1 MKYIKLLKAG
11 ENYDDFI
18 RSDKAGF
25 PNVVVYHKSHESYN
39 ALDRKIV
46 YAKIDPTPDEEIPE
60 QPSTPTYP
68 DNDYY
73 TGGPLEFPL
82 TLYNFELDYEDEY
95 DEPDYYHFS
104 KVYTKTPNELT
115 AAILDYLVNELGLNY
130 NASHTGSSYGEG
142 DGQVY
147 LDPDE
152 YIVVVLPDGKQIMFQ
167 SFYTDFAMDYVCATI
182 NIYGNNDTYIYY
194 DLCIAK
200 DNSYVEFDIAGNN
213 KSLLL

>member
-1 MKYIKLLKAG
+1 MKYIKLLKPG

-73 TGGPLEFPL
+73 TGGPLEFPI
-82 TLYNFELDYEDEY
+82 TLYNFVFDYEDEY
-95 DEPDYYHFS
+95 NEYSYYFY
-104 KVYTKTPNELT
+104 KYYIKNPNELT

-130 NASHTGSSYGEG
+130 NASHTGGDNNG
-142 DGQVY
+142 DGDVY
-147 LDPDE
+147 LGPDE
-152 YIVVVLPDGKQIMFQ
+152 YVVVVLPDGKQIMFQ
-167 SFYTDFAMDYVCATI
+167 SFHTDSGMDCVTATI
-182 NIYGNNDTYIYY
+182 NIYVNDKYVCYE
-194 DLCIAK
+194 LSIAK
-200 DNSYVEFDIAGNN
+200 DNSYVEFYIDGND
-213 KSLLL
+213 KSILL